1 MLKSSAQRIG
11 QAHGSF
17 DWRPD
22 DSQPGHTGLWPDG
35 PGRLDPGPGAAKGY
49 RPTRTESGLMAR
61 ADSTVG
67 PMARADSTVG
77 PMVRADST
85 RARPRV
91 TVPATRTRRRSPAAA
106 VKTG

>member
-1 MLKSSAQRIG
+1 
-11 QAHGSF
+11 
-17 DWRPD
+17 
-22 DSQPGHTGLWPDG
+22 
-35 PGRLDPGPGAAKGY
+35 
-49 RPTRTESGLMAR
+49 MAR